1 MYSILPLTEDRSL
14 LSLTKWRRE
23 KNKEDKKGNMVL
35 SELGSKLQ
43 GALAQLNRT
52 TVVDDEV
59 FSAILKDICGAL
71 LESDVQVKLVRQL
84 RDNVKLAV
92 NLEDGASGANRRRL
106 IQKAVVDQLVQM
118 LEPEAKPYKLR
129 KGHNNVV
136 MFVGLQGSGKTTSI
150 AKYAHFY
157 QRKGWKTCMVCADT
171 FRAGAF
177 DQLKQNATK
186 LRIPFYGSYTEAD
199 PVRIA
204 EEGVAQFRAEN
215 YELILVDTSGR
226 HKQEA
231 DLFAEMREVA
241 TAVKPDDVVF
251 VMDSTIGQAVFDQ
264 ASAFR
269 QTVDVGSVIITKLD
283 GHAKGGGALSAVAA
297 TGSPIIFYGEGEHF
311 SDFESFNAQS
321 FVSRLMGMGDI
332 RGLMEEVKTSGM
344 LDNQEEMVQKFQ
356 KGVFT
361 LRDMYKQFQSVMKM
375 GPLSKVMSMIPGM
388 QGMSQMMNSVGGGE
402 EETSKRLRRFLFMM
416 DSMTDAELDGLVQ
429 LTPTR
434 QTRIARG
441 SGCQIYEVDFLIK
454 CHKQFA
460 TVVSRMGKSGLMKT
474 GDAALGKQMARNPN
488 AVMQQLSKAM
498 DPKMMAQMGGPQNMM
513 RMMQQMRNMDP
524 SAMGD
529 MAKMAAGMGMKM
541 PF

>member
-1 MYSILPLTEDRSL
+1 
-14 LSLTKWRRE
+14 
-23 KNKEDKKGNMVL
+23 MVL
-35 SELGSKLQ
+35 AELGSKLQ
-43 GALAQLNRT
+43 TALGKLNRI

-59 FSAILKDICGAL
+59 LNAILKEICGAL

-92 NLEDGASGANRRRL
+92 NLEDSAAGTNRRRL
-106 IQKAVVDQLVQM
+106 IQKVVVDQLIRM
-118 LEPEAKPYKLR
+118 LEPEAKPYKLK
-129 KGHNNVV
+129 KGQPNVI

-150 AKYAHFY
+150 AKFAHFY

-204 EEGVAQFRAEN
+204 EEGVAQFRAEH
-215 YELILVDTSGR
+215 YELIIVDTSGR

-231 DLFAEMREVA
+231 DLFAEMKEVA
-241 TAVKPDDVVF
+241 NAVQPDDVVF

-269 QTVDVGSVIITKLD
+269 QAVDVGSVIITKLD

-297 TGSPIIFYGEGEHF
+297 TGSPITFYGTGEHF
-311 SDFESFNAQS
+311 ADFESFNPQS

-332 RGLMEEVKTSGM
+332 RGLMEEVKHSGI
-344 LDNQEEMVQKFQ
+344 LDNQEEMVQKFS

-361 LRDMYKQFQSVMKM
+361 LRDMYKQFEGLMKM
-375 GPLSKVMSMIPGM
+375 GPLSKVMQMIPGLP
-388 QGMSQMMNSVGGGE
+388 QGMSQMLNMGGGE
-402 EETSKRLRRFLFMM
+402 EESTKRLRKFLYMM
-416 DSMTDAELDGLVQ
+416 DSMTDAELDGAVQ
-429 LTPTR
+429 ITPSR
-434 QTRIARG
+434 QARIARG
-441 SGCQIYEVDFLIK
+441 SGCQTFEVDFLLK

-460 TVVSRMGKSGLMKT
+460 TVVGRMGKSGLMKA
-474 GDAALGKQMARNPN
+474 GDAALNKQMARNPN

-513 RMMQQMRNMDP
+513 RMMKQMQNMDP
-524 SAMGD
+524 SALAD
-529 MAKMAAGMGMKM
+529 MAKMASNLGGLGGMKFPGM
-541 PF
+541 

>member
-1 MYSILPLTEDRSL
+1 
-14 LSLTKWRRE
+14 
-23 KNKEDKKGNMVL
+23 MVL
-35 SELGSKLQ
+35 AELGTKLQ
-43 GALAQLNRT
+43 GALAKLNRT

-59 FSAILKDICGAL
+59 FNAILKEICGAL
-71 LESDVQVKLVRQL
+71 LESDVQVKLVREL

-92 NLEDGASGANRRRL
+92 NLEDSASGVNRRRL
-106 IQKAVVDQLVQM
+106 IQKAVVDQLTRM
-118 LEPEAKPYKLR
+118 LEPEAKPYKMK
-129 KGHNNVV
+129 KGKSNVI

-150 AKYAHFY
+150 AKFAHYY

-177 DQLKQNATK
+177 DQLKQNSTK

-231 DLFAEMREVA
+231 DLFAEMREVSA
-241 TAVKPDDVVF
+241 AVRPDDVVF
-251 VMDSTIGQAVFDQ
+251 VMDSSIGQAVHDQ

-269 QTVDVGSVIITKLD
+269 DTVDVGSVIITKLD

-297 TGSPIIFYGEGEHF
+297 TGSPIIFYGTGEHF
-311 SDFESFNAQS
+311 ADFESFNAQS
-321 FVSRLMGMGDI
+321 FVSRLMGMGDM
-332 RGLMEEVKTSGM
+332 RGLLEEVKHSGM

-356 KGVFT
+356 KGEFT
-361 LRDMYKQFQSVMKM
+361 LRDMYKQFESVMKM
-375 GPLSKVMSMIPGM
+375 GPLSKVMSMIPGLPA
-388 QGMSQMMNSVGGGE
+388 GMGQMLNMGGGE
-402 EETSKRLRRFLFMM
+402 EENSKRLRRFLFMM
-416 DSMTDAELDGLVQ
+416 DSMTDAELDGQVQ
-429 LTPTR
+429 LSASR

-441 SGCQIYEVDFLIK
+441 SGCQLYEVEFLLK
-454 CHKQFA
+454 CHKQFS

-498 DPKMMAQMGGPQNMM
+498 DPKMMAQMGGAQNMM
-513 RMMQQMRNMDP
+513 RMMKQMQGMDP
-524 SAMGD
+524 SALGD
-529 MAKMAAGMGMKM
+529 MAKMMGGMGGMKM

>member
-1 MYSILPLTEDRSL
+1 MNRS
-14 LSLTKWRRE
+14 
-23 KNKEDKKGNMVL
+23 
-35 SELGSKLQ
+35 
-43 GALAQLNRT
+43 

-59 FSAILKDICGAL
+59 FNTILKEISSAL
-71 LESDVQVKLVRQL
+71 LESDVQVKLVAEL
-84 RDNVKLAV
+84 RNKVKLAV
-92 NLEDGASGANRRRL
+92 SLADDNSSGLNRRRL
-106 IQKAVVDQLVQM
+106 IQKSIVDQLIRM
-118 LEPEAKPYKLR
+118 LEPETKPYKLK
-129 KGHNNVV
+129 KGTSNVI

-150 AKYAHFY
+150 AKFAHYY

-177 DQLKQNATK
+177 DQLKQNSTK

-204 EEGVAQFRAEN
+204 EEGVRQFRAEH

-226 HKQEA
+226 HKQES
-231 DLFAEMREVA
+231 DLFAEMQEVSA
-241 TAVKPDDVVF
+241 AVKPDDIVF
-251 VMDSTIGQAVFDQ
+251 VMDSSIGQAVYDQ

-283 GHAKGGGALSAVAA
+283 GHAKGGGALSAVSA
-297 TGSPIIFYGEGEHF
+297 TGSPIIFYGTGEHF
-311 SDFESFNAQS
+311 ADFEAFNAQS

-344 LDNQEEMVQKFQ
+344 LDNQEEMVEKFQ
-356 KGVFT
+356 KGEFT

-388 QGMSQMMNSVGGGE
+388 AGMEQMLNMGGGE
-402 EETSKRLRRFLFMM
+402 EENSKRLRRFLFMM

-429 LTPTR
+429 LTPSR
-434 QTRIARG
+434 QTRVARG
-441 SGCQIYEVDFLIK
+441 SGCQLYEVEFLLK
-454 CHKQFA
+454 CHKQFS
-460 TVVSRMGKSGLMKT
+460 TVVGRLGKSGLMKG
-474 GDAALGKQMARNPN
+474 GDGALGKQMARNPN

-498 DPKMMAQMGGPQNMM
+498 DPKMMAQMGGPQGIM
-513 RMMQQMRNMDP
+513 RMMKQMGGMDP
-524 SAMGD
+524 SALGD
-529 MAKMAAGMGMKM
+529 MAKMAAQFGGMKM

>member
-1 MYSILPLTEDRSL
+1 
-14 LSLTKWRRE
+14 
-23 KNKEDKKGNMVL
+23 MVL
-35 SELGSKLQ
+35 AELGSKLQ
-43 GALAQLNRT
+43 GALTKLNRT

-59 FSAILKDICGAL
+59 FNALLKEICGAL

-92 NLEDGASGANRRRL
+92 SLEDASSGVNRRRL
-106 IQKAVVDQLVQM
+106 IQKSVVDQLVQM
-118 LEPEAKPYKLR
+118 LEPEAQPYKMK
-129 KGHNNVV
+129 KGQSNVI

-150 AKYAHFY
+150 AKFAHYY

-177 DQLKQNATK
+177 DQLKQNSTK

-231 DLFAEMREVA
+231 DLFAEMREVSA
-241 TAVKPDDVVF
+241 AVQPDDVVF

-269 QTVDVGSVIITKLD
+269 ETVDVGSVIITKLD

-297 TGSPIIFYGEGEHF
+297 TGSPIIFYGTGEHF
-311 SDFESFNAQS
+311 ADFESFNAQS

-344 LDNQEEMVQKFQ
+344 LDNQEEMVEKFQ

-375 GPLSKVMSMIPGM
+375 GPLSKVMSMIPGLP
-388 QGMSQMMNSVGGGE
+388 QGMSEMMSMGGGE
-402 EETSKRLRRFLFMM
+402 EEASKRLRRFLFMM
-416 DSMTDAELDGLVQ
+416 DSMTDAELDGVVPLSES
-429 LTPTR
+429 R
-434 QTRIARG
+434 QTRVARG
-441 SGCQIYEVDFLIK
+441 SGCQLYEVEFLLK

-488 AVMQQLSKAM
+488 AVMQQLSKVM

-513 RMMQQMRNMDP
+513 RMMKQMQGMDP
-524 SAMGD
+524 SALGD
-529 MAKMAAGMGMKM
+529 MAKMAQGMGMKM

>member
-1 MYSILPLTEDRSL
+1 
-14 LSLTKWRRE
+14 
-23 KNKEDKKGNMVL
+23 MVL
-35 SELGSKLQ
+35 AELGTKLQ
-43 GALAQLNRT
+43 GALAKLNRT

-59 FSAILKDICGAL
+59 FNAILKEICGAL

-92 NLEDGASGANRRRL
+92 SLDDTSSGANRRRL
-106 IQKAVVDQLVQM
+106 IQKSVVDQLVQM
-118 LEPEAKPYKLR
+118 LEPEAKPYKMK
-129 KGHNNVV
+129 KGQSNVI

-150 AKYAHFY
+150 AKFAHYY

-177 DQLKQNATK
+177 DQLKQNSTK

-199 PVRIA
+199 P
-204 EEGVAQFRAEN
+204 E
-215 YELILVDTSGR
+215 T
-226 HKQEA
+226 
-231 DLFAEMREVA
+231 DLFAEMREVSA
-241 TAVKPDDVVF
+241 AVQPDDVVF

-269 QTVDVGSVIITKLD
+269 ETVDVGSVIITKLD

-297 TGSPIIFYGEGEHF
+297 TGSPIVFYGTGEHF
-311 SDFESFNAQS
+311 ADFESFNAQS

-344 LDNQEEMVQKFQ
+344 LDNQEEMVEKFQ

-375 GPLSKVMSMIPGM
+375 GPLSKVMSMIPGLP
-388 QGMSQMMNSVGGGE
+388 QGMSQMMNMGGGE
-402 EETSKRLRRFLFMM
+402 EEASKRLRRFLFMM
-416 DSMTDAELDGLVQ
+416 DSMTDAELDGIVPLSES
-429 LTPTR
+429 R
-434 QTRIARG
+434 QARVARG
-441 SGCQIYEVDFLIK
+441 AGCQLYEVDFLLK

-460 TVVSRMGKSGLMKT
+460 TVVNRMGKSGLMKT

-488 AVMQQLSKAM
+488 AVMQQLSKVM

-513 RMMQQMRNMDP
+513 RMMKQMQGMDP
-524 SAMGD
+524 SALGD
-529 MAKMAAGMGMKM
+529 MAKMAQGMGMKM